1 MSTIFPFPFIYPS
14 LSHPPPL
21 CRPLCLLCHS
31 LCPLSALAFVWLWPE
46 SGELRQKNAACH
58 GERAKVLALGR
69 WWRGGRVSGLERHCQ
84 SWGYVLLFSGLA
96 PYLARLL
103 CLRFPLMSMWFF
115 CFIKA
120 VRARDGDC
128 REKWG
133 NATDVRH
140 EAV

>member
-1 MSTIFPFPFIYPS
+1 M
-14 LSHPPPL
+14 
-21 CRPLCLLCHS
+21 
-31 LCPLSALAFVWLWPE
+31 
-46 SGELRQKNAACH
+46 
-58 GERAKVLALGR
+58 
-69 WWRGGRVSGLERHCQ
+69 SGLERHCQ